1 MILYGTEN
9 NLLIDS
15 EDPSHIIDKFYV
27 QKNNNRLS
35 IRIPLTAIENKSNF
49 ALSYIDYYGNES
61 KEIITQ
67 LPQSVLKT
75 N

>member
-67 LPQSVLKT
+67 LPKSVLKT